1 MTRRSC
7 VSVLWVVA
15 DSDVSD
21 GCFGWANGESSYRSI
36 GDDPARKTGK
46 RIVAKGL
53 DENVVEK
60 GERVGLGPDGEGG
73 YGGGSAGDGVDVA
86 SRRLVGDDD
95 AGGEGEGAWERAR
108 FVFVGVVRCLG
119 VVWASVCD
127 EFFSGELTDEARA
140 GFIRSIDAV
149 EVLRRE
155 RTPENVRF

>member
-1 MTRRSC
+1 MDVLDGQTGTRT
-7 VSVLWVVA
+7 
-15 DSDVSD
+15 
-21 GCFGWANGESSYRSI
+21 NYRSI

-46 RIVAKGL
+46 WIGAKGL
-53 DENVVEK
+53 DEHVVEK

-73 YGGGSAGDGVDVA
+73 YGCGSAGDGVDVA

-95 AGGEGEGAWERAR
+95 AGGEGESAWERAR

-119 VVWASVCD
+119 VVRASVCD

-140 GFIRSIDAV
+140 GLVRSIDAV

-155 RTPENVRF
+155 RTSENVRF